1 MALWKRYQEE
11 LKNVKDK
18 HLKMKVFKDQE
29 TSVKEVLGF
38 HGTKRA
44 NPELILNSEEG
55 FDIAFSK
62 RRGLKYGRG
71 IYFAKSFEYSYRTY
85 AFVNGDRSKT
95 LFLAKVQI
103 GNTFTPQISTSAVA
117 SSLVAAR

>member
-1 MALWKRYQEE
+1 
-11 LKNVKDK
+11 
-18 HLKMKVFKDQE
+18 MKVFEDQE

-38 HGTKRA
+38 HGTNRA

-103 GNTFTPQISTSAVA
+103 GNTFEAVDPSKRHSLSSYRTQIKM
-117 SSLVAAR
+117 RR